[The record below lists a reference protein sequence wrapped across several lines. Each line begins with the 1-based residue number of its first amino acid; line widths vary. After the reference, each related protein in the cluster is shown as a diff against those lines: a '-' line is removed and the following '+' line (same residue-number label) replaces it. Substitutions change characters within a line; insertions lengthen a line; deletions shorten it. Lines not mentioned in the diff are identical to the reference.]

1 MRRAAAGLP
10 VEQRQA
16 VDLTRRR
23 RRIAPMPRPPVLAN
37 LGPLQQLRAGRMP
50 RRLVQ
55 LVVGLAVYGASMA
68 MVIRGALGVIPWD
81 VLHTGLI
88 RHIPVTFGQMSIMVS
103 LAVLLIWIP
112 LRQMPGLGTI
122 ANAFLVGIAA
132 DVTLAVVPPVDD
144 LVARVALLLGGIA
157 LNGMATAMYIGSQ
170 LGPGPRDGFM
180 TGLSRISGRSIRLV
194 RTAIEVAVVALG
206 WALGGAVGL
215 GTLLYAAAIGPLAQ
229 LMLPW
234 FTVDL
239 RLQVPEAHD
248 VPSAP

>member
-1 MRRAAAGLP
+1 MTPSTPVGL
-10 VEQRQA
+10 Q
-16 VDLTRRR
+16 
-23 RRIAPMPRPPVLAN
+23 LAN
-37 LGPLQQLRAGRMP
+37 LGPLQQLRAGQMP

-55 LVVGLAVYGASMA
+55 LVVGLAIYGASMA

-88 RHIPVTFGQMSIMVS
+88 RHVPVTFGQMSIIVS
-103 LAVLLIWIP
+103 LAALLIWIP

-132 DVTLAVVPPVDD
+132 DITLAAMPPVDD
-144 LVARVALLLGGIA
+144 LVARVALLLGGIV

-180 TGLSRISGRSIRLV
+180 TGLSRVSGRSIRLV

-215 GTLLYAAAIGPLAQ
+215 GTVLYAVAIGPLAQ
-229 LMLPW
+229 FMLPW

-239 RLQVPEAHD
+239 RLPAPQARDLPTVP
-248 VPSAP
+248 

>member
-1 MRRAAAGLP
+1 MTTSEPARAS
-10 VEQRQA
+10 
-16 VDLTRRR
+16 
-23 RRIAPMPRPPVLAN
+23 RPLAN
-37 LGPLQQLRAGRMP
+37 LGPLQQLRAGRLP

-55 LVVGLAVYGASMA
+55 LVVGLAIYGASMA
-68 MVIRGALGVIPWD
+68 MIIRGGLGVIPWD

-88 RHIPVTFGQMSIMVS
+88 QHIPVTFGQMSIMVA
-103 LAVLLIWIP
+103 LLVLLIWIP

-122 ANAFLVGIAA
+122 ANALLVGIAA
-132 DVTLAVVPPVDD
+132 DITLAILPPVDD
-144 LVARVALLLGGIA
+144 LGARVALLLGGIV

-215 GTLLYAAAIGPLAQ
+215 GTVLYAVAIGPLAQ

-239 RLQVPEAHD
+239 RLPVPEADD
-248 VPSAP
+248 VPPAL

>member
-1 MRRAAAGLP
+1 MKTSRL
-10 VEQRQA
+10 
-16 VDLTRRR
+16 
-23 RRIAPMPRPPVLAN
+23 APAHRKLAN
-37 LGPLQQLRAGRMP
+37 LGPLQQLRAGQMP

-55 LVVGLAVYGASMA
+55 LVVGLAIYGASMA

-88 RHIPVTFGQMSIMVS
+88 QHIPVTFGQMSIMVS
-103 LAVLLIWIP
+103 LAVLLVWIP

-132 DVTLAVVPPVDD
+132 DITLALVPPAGDFA
-144 LVARVALLLGGIA
+144 ARVALLLGGIV
-157 LNGMATAMYIGSQ
+157 LNGVATAMYIGAQ

-180 TGLSRISGRSIRLV
+180 TGLSRVSGRSIRFV

-215 GTLLYAAAIGPLAQ
+215 GTVLYAVAIGPLAQ

-239 RLQVPEAHD
+239 RLPVPEAD
-248 VPSAP
+248 ARSSAL

>member
-1 MRRAAAGLP
+1 MTSDP
-10 VEQRQA
+10 
-16 VDLTRRR
+16 
-23 RRIAPMPRPPVLAN
+23 APAHGPLAN
-37 LGPLQQLRAGRMP
+37 LGPLQQLRAGRLH

-55 LVVGLAVYGASMA
+55 LVVGLAIYGASMA
-68 MVIRGALGVIPWD
+68 MIIRGGLGVIPWD

-88 RHIPVTFGQMSIMVS
+88 RHIPVSFGQMSIMVS
-103 LAVLLIWIP
+103 LAVLLVWIP

-132 DVTLAVVPPVDD
+132 DVTLAILQPVDD
-144 LVARVALLLGGIA
+144 LAARVALLLGGIV
-157 LNGMATAMYIGSQ
+157 LNGVATAMYIGSQ

-194 RTAIEVAVVALG
+194 RTAIEVAVVVVG

-215 GTLLYAAAIGPLAQ
+215 GTVLYAVAIGPLAQ

-234 FTVDL
+234 FTVRL
-239 RLQVPEAHD
+239 RLPLPEVDDAPPAH
-248 VPSAP
+248 